1 MKILIAS
8 SIYPQAIEKLR
19 EKHDVICAFRASDA
33 VLKEKIV
40 DRDVLIFRS
49 GVQIT
54 ADVMACA
61 PNLKL
66 LLRAGSG
73 IDNLDLDYVAR
84 HNLKLIRVP
93 EPGAKAVAEI
103 TFAFMLCLA
112 RNLLEADAQWRAGH
126 WTKRELTS
134 KGYLIQRKR
143 LGVVGAGNIGAL
155 VGEMGAALGMDVIG
169 CVEFPTPERAAE
181 LAKRGLRLTDYDEVI
196 STSDFVS
203 LHIPLNDKTRN
214 LFNADELAK
223 LKPGAYLIN
232 LARGGVVN
240 EPDLRDAILS
250 GHIRGAALDVH
261 ANENEGDISPLADM
275 KNVILTPH
283 IGAGTVDSQAEIGDR
298 VLQAVA
304 ELEAKMA
311 AG

>member
-8 SIYPQAIEKLR
+8 SIYPAAIEKLR
-19 EKHDVICAFRASDA
+19 EKHEVICAFRAPED

-40 DRDVLIFRS
+40 GCDVLIFRS

-54 ADVMACA
+54 AEVMACA
-61 PNLKL
+61 PDLKL

-103 TFAFMLCLA
+103 TFAFILATA
-112 RNLLEADAQWRAGH
+112 RNLIEADAEWRKGN
-126 WTKRELTS
+126 WLKRELTA
-134 KGYLIQRKR
+134 KGYLIQGKR
-143 LGVVGAGNIGAL
+143 LGVVGAGNIGSL
-155 VGEMGAALGMDVIG
+155 VADMGVALGMDVIG
-169 CVEFPTPERAAE
+169 CVQFPTPERAAA
-181 LAKRGLRLTDYDEVI
+181 LAERGLRLTDYHEVV

-203 LHIPLNDKTRN
+203 LHIPLNDQTRN
-214 LFNADELAK
+214 LFNADEFTK
-223 LKPGAYLIN
+223 MKQGAYLIN

-240 EPDLRDAILS
+240 EEDLRDALLS
-250 GHIRGAALDVH
+250 GHLRGAALDVH
-261 ANENEGDISPLADM
+261 SNEKQGAISPLADLP
-275 KNVILTPH
+275 NVILTPH

-304 ELEAKMA
+304 DLEAA
-311 AG
+311 LA